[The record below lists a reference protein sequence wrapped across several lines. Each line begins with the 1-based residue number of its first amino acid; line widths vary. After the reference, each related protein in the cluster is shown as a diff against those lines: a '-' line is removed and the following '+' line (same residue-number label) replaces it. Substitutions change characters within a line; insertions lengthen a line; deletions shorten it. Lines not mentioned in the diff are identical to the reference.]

1 MIQVNA
7 SQLANTI
14 EYLELIDALEKAFVD
29 QPKQPLRHHHSIQVP
44 KKNNG
49 TLLVMPAWLEGA
61 FMGIKLVTIFPDN
74 TKDTPKLP
82 SVIGQYLLMD
92 ATTGELLALIDGTE
106 LTLRRTAAASA
117 LAAKYLACA
126 DTNRLLMVGSGALAR
141 HLVQAHSKIRPIKE
155 VIVWSQKS
163 TNAEKLAYEI
173 TNQTHLTAS
182 ATSDLKSA
190 CEWAQLISCATLSTS
205 PLVRGRWLSPGTHLD
220 LVGAFNADM
229 QETDAEAI
237 ARSNLYVDTMQG
249 ALSEAGDIIKA
260 LNTGVISESNIKGE
274 MKQIINGQL
283 PGRTNKTDITCFKS
297 VGAALE
303 DLAAATLAYKKL
315 TH

>member
-1 MIQVNA
+1 M
-7 SQLANTI
+7 
-14 EYLELIDALEKAFVD
+14 
-29 QPKQPLRHHHSIQVP
+29 PL
-44 KKNNG
+44 
-49 TLLVMPAWLEGA
+49 
-61 FMGIKLVTIFPDN
+61 
-74 TKDTPKLP
+74 
-82 SVIGQYLLMD
+82 SVIAIACAGVSAAGAVCRSVFPLLRGFPSS
-92 ATTGELLALIDGTE
+92 APLPGV
-106 LTLRRTAAASA
+106 AAASA

-237 ARSNLYVDTMQG
+237 ARSNLYVDTMHG
-249 ALSEAGDIIKA
+249 PSMLEG
-260 LNTGVISESNIKGE
+260 
-274 MKQIINGQL
+274 
-283 PGRTNKTDITCFKS
+283 TCFMLRTQKIS
-297 VGAALE
+297 QKAI
-303 DLAAATLAYKKL
+303 LAGK
-315 TH
+315 